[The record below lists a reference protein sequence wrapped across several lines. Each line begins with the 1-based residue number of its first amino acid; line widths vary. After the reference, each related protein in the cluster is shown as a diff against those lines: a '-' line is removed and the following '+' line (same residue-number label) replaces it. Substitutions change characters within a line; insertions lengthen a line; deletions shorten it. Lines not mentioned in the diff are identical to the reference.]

1 MAEQMVSKTKKPTL
15 KAQLARRDARID
27 LLENLLRR
35 WCLWITT
42 RPFSLQKLF
51 ELYEETRTALRDNM
65 PDAS

>member
-1 MAEQMVSKTKKPTL
+1 MTTKTKKPTL
-15 KAQLARRDARID
+15 KAQLARRDARVD

-42 RPFSLQKLF
+42 KPFSLQKLF
-51 ELYEETRTALRDNM
+51 ELYEETRAALRDNT